1 MRLEE
6 VGPRLE
12 QLAEWHR
19 QVTAEL
25 IALPGTLALLREG
38 AENFQRVTKR
48 LLDATETL
56 DQINQLQSKAIRSVR
71 DQVASRPGTTT
82 VVGALDELND
92 ALSTLARVNP
102 FWPRGMTRESPPGDG

>member
-6 VGPRLE
+6 VGPRLA
-12 QLAEWHR
+12 QLAEWRR

-25 IALPGTLALLREG
+25 TVLPRTLAQLREG
-38 AENFQRVTKR
+38 ADNFQRVTKR

-56 DQINQLQSKAIRSVR
+56 DQVNKLQSNAIKSVR
-71 DQVASRPGTTT
+71 EQIASTPGTTT

-92 ALSTLARVNP
+92 ALNTLARVNP
-102 FWPRGMTRESPPGDG
+102 FWPRGWSRETPPGGE